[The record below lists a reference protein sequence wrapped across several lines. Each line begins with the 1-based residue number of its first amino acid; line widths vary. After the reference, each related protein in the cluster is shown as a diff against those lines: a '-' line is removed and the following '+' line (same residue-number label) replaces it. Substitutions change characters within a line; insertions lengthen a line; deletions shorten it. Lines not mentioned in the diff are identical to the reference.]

1 MRSHLSLYPTGGLL
15 WYGGDSDDASLNPAL
30 NAAMLL
36 MRYADS
42 NLASTSDKA
51 VSYVTFA
58 QKQLNYAL
66 GNNPMTST
74 ATISVCT
81 IS

>member
-1 MRSHLSLYPTGGLL
+1 M

-51 VSYVTFA
+51 ISYVTFA

-74 ATISVCT
+74 ASFSASTMP
-81 IS
+81 